1 MRSAT
6 PVVGLPSAWKT
17 PYATPCRSSC
27 RCRMQA
33 APSPRQK
40 QRRPGDP
47 GGLLR
52 GQEVWARRWRRRL
65 SADVEA
71 ELGDEPPVAPRAPE
85 LPPALP
91 SSALGGR
98 RPARRS
104 RGPADAPAASARA
117 LRCVQRVKVYRLN
130 DDNKW
135 DDKGTGHVTVEY
147 LERCNAQGL
156 VVIDEKDES
165 TLLLHRI
172 AADDIYQRQEDTIIS
187 WTDPE
192 VATDLALSFA
202 ETAGCKY
209 IWEHICDVQRQI
221 QFPTVAATDNGPW
234 HMTDELE
241 HSGTSQD
248 EDDAFHAGPPDL
260 HCLPAMEL
268 STLPQIAKVVCEVM
282 PFHRDRVATLILR
295 EHPTYVS
302 KLVELY
308 HDCKD
313 LDNTEGLQQLYRI
326 VKGLILLND
335 GHILDILLSDQYIMD
350 IIGALNH
357 DPDLAV
363 PQDHCAFLREQV
375 LFKEAVPIRDEA
387 ILSKIHQ
394 TYRIGYIKDVILPRA
409 LDDSTFGTLNSLM
422 LFNNVEV
429 VTGLQ
434 NDKAFLSELFG
445 RLRDQ
450 NTAER
455 SWRELVSFLQEFC
468 TLSKHLQP
476 PQRNQL
482 FGALIEGGVFDVVTK
497 TMQHKDEAMRFK
509 GTDILM
515 SILTHDPS
523 IVRSFLVDQ
532 PKTTLFSLLVKGMLM
547 SSEGGLQVQLLEM
560 MRMLLDS
567 DTMDVYG
574 YKQQAEKSE
583 FLEVFYT
590 NYMDLLLNAITNPTS
605 PPLVPEIVGNII
617 ELLNFCVQHHS
628 FRIKNYMLRKNLVEK
643 VLRLTKRRERFL
655 VVAALRFLRTC
666 IGLKDLFYANQIV
679 QHSLFDP
686 VVKAFLSNGSR
697 YNLLNSAFIELVDF
711 LRKENL
717 RSLIIHLV
725 EKHGDKL
732 SEVDYVDSFQ
742 LLRLKYDQLMEG
754 AGGGGPT
761 AAAGMPGG
769 EGGASTSGRDA
780 GNGAAPAGGGG
791 GRPGFMTD
799 RRRRD
804 ERAPD
809 KSEEDYFN
817 EDSDEEEDTASAP
830 APMKLRQPPLPPAVL
845 LNGGRSGEGLGLVDY
860 EDEDEDEA
868 AGSSPLR
875 EQPAV
880 RSPAAAATGATSPGK
895 RSSLS
900 AAKEDKERGLEVKRH
915 RKEEPP
921 AAANHGT
928 GVEGR
933 SQQAGEWD
941 ADHGR
946 RPPWRQEDDNNGHS
960 GSGGGGEGSADPLD
974 SLELRQRRPLDP
986 ASSGKRGASPD
997 GVGSGAAA
1005 AASGPLSGKAAVL
1018 TEPYTVR

>member
-27 RCRMQA
+27 ESRQA
-33 APSPRQK
+33 HACGR
-40 QRRPGDP
+40 GD
-47 GGLLR
+47 GG
-52 GQEVWARRWRRRL
+52 GGGE
-65 SADVEA
+65 ADVEA
-71 ELGDEPPVAPRAPE
+71 ELGDEVEAAGRPGGLGDARGAHAPR
-85 LPPALP
+85 
-91 SSALGGR
+91 R
-98 RPARRS
+98 H
-104 RGPADAPAASARA
+104 GPQ
-117 LRCVQRVKVYRLN
+117 QRVKVYRLD

-135 DDKGTGHVTVEY
+135 VDRGTGHVTVEY

-221 QFPTVAATDNGPW
+221 QFPTVAATENGPW

-268 STLPQIAKVVCEVM
+268 STLPQIAKVVCEVV

-313 LDNTEGLQQLYRI
+313 LENTEGLQQIYRI

-350 IIGALNH
+350 IIGALNY

-375 LFKEAVPIRDEA
+375 LFKEVSLPLRMRMRKTATCPCSHEHLNDWLRPSLAERSVLLLWQAVPIRDQA

-450 NTAER
+450 DTAER

-476 PQRNQL
+476 AQRNQL
-482 FGALIEGGVFDVVTK
+482 FGALVEGGVFDVVTK
-497 TMQHKDEAMRFK
+497 SMQHKDEAMRFK

-560 MRMLLDS
+560 MCMLLDS
-567 DTMDVYG
+567 DTMDV
-574 YKQQAEKSE
+574 QAEKSE

-628 FRIKNYMLRKNLVEK
+628 FRIKNYVLRKNLVEK
-643 VLRLTKRRERFL
+643 VLRLTKCRERFL

-754 AGGGGPT
+754 AGGGGPN

-780 GNGAAPAGGGG
+780 GNGAAQAGGGS

-830 APMKLRQPPLPPAVL
+830 APMKPRQPPPPPAVL

-880 RSPAAAATGATSPGK
+880 RSPAVPATGATSPGK

-900 AAKEDKERGLEVKRH
+900 AAKEDKEHGLEVKRH

-921 AAANHGT
+921 AASNHST

-946 RPPWRQEDDNNGHS
+946 RPPWRQEDDNSSHS
-960 GSGGGGEGSADPLD
+960 GSGGGGESSADLLD
-974 SLELRQRRPLDP
+974 SLEQRQRRPLDP
-986 ASSGKRGASPD
+986 ASSDKRGASPD

-1005 AASGPLSGKAAVL
+1005 TAGGPLGGKAAVL

>member
-27 RCRMQA
+27 ESRQA
-33 APSPRQK
+33 H
-40 QRRPGDP
+40 
-47 GGLLR
+47 
-52 GQEVWARRWRRRL
+52 
-65 SADVEA
+65 
-71 ELGDEPPVAPRAPE
+71 
-85 LPPALP
+85 
-91 SSALGGR
+91 
-98 RPARRS
+98 
-104 RGPADAPAASARA
+104 
-117 LRCVQRVKVYRLN
+117 RVKVYRLN

-172 AADDIYQRQEDTIIS
+172 AADDIYQRQEGALLGQCLGQLPLSAHLRLLDAACSPGSHNDRDRRASSRGLAASGAGTDTIIS

-221 QFPTVAATDNGPW
+221 QFPTVAASDNGPW

-313 LDNTEGLQQLYRI
+313 LDNTEGLQQIYRI

-350 IIGALNH
+350 IIGALNY

-375 LFKEAVPIRDEA
+375 IFKEAVPIRDEA

-450 NTAER
+450 DTDER

-482 FGALIEGGVFDVVTK
+482 FGALVEGGVFDVVTK

-567 DTMDVYG
+567 DTMDV
-574 YKQQAEKSE
+574 QAEKSE

-605 PPLVPEIVGNII
+605 PLLVPEIVGNII
-617 ELLNFCVQHHS
+617 ELLKFCVQHHS
-628 FRIKNYMLRKNLVEK
+628 FRIKNYVLRKNLVEK

-754 AGGGGPT
+754 AGGGGPN

-780 GNGAAPAGGGG
+780 GNGAAQAGGGG
-791 GRPGFMTD
+791 GRPGFMTE

-830 APMKLRQPPLPPAVL
+830 APMKPRQPPPPPAVL

-946 RPPWRQEDDNNGHS
+946 RPPWRQEDDNGGHS
-960 GSGGGGEGSADPLD
+960 GSGDGGEGSADPLD
-974 SLELRQRRPLDP
+974 SLEQRQRRPLDP

-997 GVGSGAAA
+997 GVGSGSAATA
-1005 AASGPLSGKAAVL
+1005 GGPLGGKAAVL